1 MSEISTLADRLA
13 IVDVI
18 TKMFVY
24 TDQKRWE
31 GLASEVF
38 TPTVE
43 FDGGFGGPVGERA
56 AADIIADWR
65 TGLADLDEVHHQSG
79 NHLIDLDGDTAR
91 VHADAI
97 AVHVKN
103 AAVEG
108 KTRTFVGSYSL
119 GVVRTA
125 DGWRVDRFHYHLKVI
140 DGNAD
145 LV

>member
-1 MSEISTLADRLA
+1 MSEIATLADRLA
-13 IVDVI
+13 IIDVI

-31 GLASEVF
+31 DLSAEVF
-38 TPTVE
+38 TATVD

-65 TGLADLDEVHHQSG
+65 TGLADLDGVHHQSG

-103 AAVEG
+103 AATEG

-119 GVVRTA
+119 GVERTA
-125 DGWRVDRFHYHLKVI
+125 QGWRVNRFHYHLEVI

>member
-1 MSEISTLADRLA
+1 MSEISALADRLA

-31 GLASEVF
+31 GLSAEVF
-38 TPTVE
+38 TPKVD
-43 FDGGFGGPVGERA
+43 FDGGFGGPVGERS

-79 NHLIDLDGDTAR
+79 NHLIDVDGDTAR

-108 KTRTFVGSYSL
+108 KTPTFVGSYSL
-119 GVVRTA
+119 GVERTA
-125 DGWRVDRFHYHLKVI
+125 DGWRVNRFHYHLKVI

>member
-1 MSEISTLADRLA
+1 MSEIATLADRLA

-31 GLASEVF
+31 DLSAEVF
-38 TPTVE
+38 TATVD
-43 FDGGFGGPVGERA
+43 FDGGFGGPAGERA
-56 AADIIADWR
+56 ADDIIADWR
-65 TGLADLDEVHHQSG
+65 TGLADLDGVHHQSG

-103 AAVEG
+103 AATEG
-108 KTRTFVGSYSL
+108 RTRTFVGSYSL
-119 GVVRTA
+119 GVERTA
-125 DGWRVDRFHYHLKVI
+125 QGWRVNRFHYHLKVI

>member
-1 MSEISTLADRLA
+1 MSEISALADRLA

-24 TDQKRWE
+24 TDQKRWV
-31 GLASEVF
+31 GLSAEVF
-38 TPTVE
+38 TPKVD
-43 FDGGFGGPVGERA
+43 FDGGFGGPVGERS

-79 NHLIDLDGDTAR
+79 NHLIDVDGDTAR

-119 GVVRTA
+119 GVERTA
-125 DGWRVDRFHYHLKVI
+125 DGWRVNRFHYHLKVI